1 MAPTEKTKRH
11 LCNVG
16 REENERRLR
25 GEGENADEDEQ
36 CKGQTRIRKFSPI
49 RNGGNNHDFGQSNPP
64 SDQNTEDSSEDIDIV
79 MKEENGAGG
88 AMEKMRC
95 GLMANENLL
104 HNTDGKGGMIAHQE
118 KPWNEQARMSESS
131 PFVNG
136 ATNHDLG
143 QSNPTSDQNTE
154 DLKQNIDTEMNEENG
169 IVETME
175 EMSSE
180 LMENGC
186 LIHKTD
192 GKEGVIADQGI
203 PWNEQMGMR
212 ESSPFVNGATNH
224 DLGQSNPTSD
234 QNTEDLTQNID
245 TEMDEEKG
253 IVETI
258 GEMSSEL
265 MENGSLI
272 HKTDGKEG
280 ENADEDEQCKGQ
292 TRIRKFSPIRNGGN
306 NHDFG
311 QSNPPSDQNTED
323 SSEDIDIVI
332 KEENGA
338 GGAMEKMRCG
348 LLANESLLHNTD
360 GKGGGNADADEKWNE
375 RKRMR
380 KNSGTGNNVN
390 NHGIRQGNPSS
401 DPHTEHSPESSDAV
415 MKGKQ
420 GTMKNIGM
428 TCELKEKEKQI
439 EETDWKED

>member
-1 MAPTEKTKRH
+1 MAEHFTEGTVKGTGVTAMTKATQLEPGSSHGNDESNASQNPQADKDQEGTGITAMTKATQLEPGSSHGNDESNASQNPQGDKDQEEYATYELFAICNHSGEYDSGHYVASIKTISSSKWYCFNDAFVH
-11 LCNVG
+11 KEKDTS
-16 REENERRLR
+16 EESS
-25 GEGENADEDEQ
+25 GDG
-36 CKGQTRIRKFSPI
+36 
-49 RNGGNNHDFGQSNPP
+49 SNI
-64 SDQNTEDSSEDIDIV
+64 SSRSSSTAY
-79 MKEENGAGG
+79 MLMYRKEE
-88 AMEKMRC
+88 
-95 GLMANENLL
+95 
-104 HNTDGKGGMIAHQE
+104 
-118 KPWNEQARMSESS
+118 
-131 PFVNG
+131 VN
-136 ATNHDLG
+136 
-143 QSNPTSDQNTE
+143 SNQR
-154 DLKQNIDTEMNEENG
+154 
-169 IVETME
+169 
-175 EMSSE
+175 
-180 LMENGC
+180 
-186 LIHKTD
+186 
-192 GKEGVIADQGI
+192 VIADQGI